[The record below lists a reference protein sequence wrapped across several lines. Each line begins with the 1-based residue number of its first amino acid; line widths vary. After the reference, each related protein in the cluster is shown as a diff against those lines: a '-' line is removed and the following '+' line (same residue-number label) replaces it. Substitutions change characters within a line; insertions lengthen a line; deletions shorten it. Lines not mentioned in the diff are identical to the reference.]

1 MTAAATAGSPE
12 PLGATPLE
20 GGVNFAVWSA
30 HAEAVE
36 VCLYDDAGETETARI
51 RLPERTGEVF
61 HGFVPG
67 IGAGARYGLRVH
79 GPFAPDAGHRFNPHK
94 LLVDPYAQRI
104 DRAFSLHPSMFGYRP
119 EAPDG
124 GRSFD
129 TTDSGPFVP
138 KAVVLPPAAPGV
150 RAPVVP
156 WADTV
161 VYEMHVRGFSMRHP
175 ALDADIKG
183 TFAALATPAAIG
195 HFQALGITTLE
206 VMPAAA
212 WIDERHLGP
221 LGLTNYWGYNPAAL
235 LAPDPRLAPGG
246 WEEIAA
252 ATAVLADAGI
262 EVVLDVVFNH
272 TGEGDHLGPTV
283 SLKGIDNAGYYR
295 LGANGRY
302 VDDSGCG
309 DTLAL
314 DRPAG
319 LRLALEA
326 MRTWARRGGIS
337 GFRLDLATSLARRDD
352 GFDSHA
358 PFLGAVAQ
366 DPELSGLKIVAEPW
380 DCGPG
385 GYRLGAFPGGWGEWN
400 DRFRD
405 GARRFWRGDAGV
417 MGEFAS
423 RLSGSADLIGSKR
436 RPSRSVNFVVA
447 HDGFTLADLVSYA
460 AKHNQANGED
470 NRDGNS
476 HEPAWNHG
484 VEGPTDDADIAARRL
499 ADQRALLASLLLA
512 RGTPMLASGMELG
525 QTQGGNN
532 NAYAQDNAIAW
543 LDWARDDDGLAAF
556 TAQLIRL
563 RKDHPAL
570 RADRFLT
577 GRPVGDSVYPDVE
590 WRSPDGPMQPG
601 DWNNPAAVALAMV
614 LADPEGDARAPGRVA
629 LVFHRGDVPVR
640 LVLPTCHEGHGWR
653 TVLDT
658 AGERAAVFE
667 GPQIE
672 AHPRSVLLL
681 EEAPHPVA
689 ARSGA
694 APELLATLAAAAG
707 IAHDWWTVD
716 GACHLVSP
724 DTQTALLASMRLP
737 AGSNAE
743 ARDSLRRLSEGR
755 ERRSL
760 PPVAVGREGASLT
773 VDLAL
778 DPGAPDRPTALLLVD
793 KSGVETPVVS
803 DTSAEDFVGLDGRL
817 ARRRRLT
824 LSGLPVGRHRLIR
837 EDAPDAPCAVTVAP
851 RSCHLPPLLANG
863 GRAFGVTAQLYSLQ
877 RAEDQGIGDFT
888 ALARLAEAAAA
899 AGAATVGLNPLHA
912 LFPADA
918 ERASP
923 YHPSDRRFLNPL
935 YLDLPEA
942 GAPPPS
948 ERVDYPRVAAA
959 KQAALEARFAHFA
972 GDADFDRFVAEG
984 GEALARF
991 AAFQAIA
998 EHHPRQPWQAWPEP
1012 LRDAHGPGVADF
1024 ARAHSGRVRFH
1035 QYVQWLCDRQLAQA
1049 ARAGKLPLGLYLDLA
1064 VGAAPD
1070 GAEAWSGQ
1078 DGLCWGASV
1087 GAPPDPLGP
1096 DGQVW
1101 SLPPPDPHRWRA
1113 EGYSTFAGLVRASMR
1128 HAGALRIDHVMGL
1141 ARLFCVPEG
1150 ARGDEGAYVAYPLH
1164 DLLGEL
1170 ALESTRA
1177 GCLIV
1182 GEDLGTVPHGLR
1194 EALAENHILSYRVL
1208 AFERQGNAFAP
1219 PAHYPR
1225 AAVACAASH
1234 DLPTLAGWW
1243 EGADIDERLHLGLF
1257 DEAAAAQ
1264 ARLDREAD
1272 KAALLDAIVAAGGLD
1287 SAEFRSLDDGLAAA
1301 IHAYVAATPSM
1312 LALVQADDLGAET
1325 VGVNL
1330 PGTDRERP
1338 NWRRRIALPVPELMS
1353 TPRAEVILGA
1363 VRHLRAPKN

>member
-1 MTAAATAGSPE
+1 MTALATAGSPE

-20 GGVNFAVWSA
+20 DGVNFAVWST

-36 VCLYDDAGETETARI
+36 VCLYDETGEHETARI

-61 HGFVPG
+61 HGLIPG
-67 IGAGARYGLRVH
+67 LAAGARYGLRVH
-79 GPFAPDAGHRFNPHK
+79 GPFAPEAGHRFNPNK
-94 LLVDPYAQRI
+94 LLVDPYAQKL
-104 DRAFSLHPSMFGYRP
+104 DRAFVLHPAMFGYRP
-119 EAPDG
+119 DAPDG

-129 TTDSGPFVP
+129 ATDSGPVMP
-138 KAVVLPPAAPGV
+138 KAIVLPPAVPGV
-150 RAPVVP
+150 RAPSVA

-161 VYEMHVRGFSMRHP
+161 LYEMHVRGFSMRHP
-175 ALDADIKG
+175 AIEAGIKG
-183 TFAALATPAAIG
+183 TFAALATPPAIR
-195 HFQALGITTLE
+195 HFQDLGVTTLE

-246 WEEIAA
+246 WAEIAA
-252 ATAVLADAGI
+252 TTAVLADAGI

-272 TGEGDHLGPTV
+272 TGEGDPLGPTL

-295 LGANGRY
+295 MGESGRY

-309 DTLAL
+309 NTLAL

-326 MRTWARRGGIS
+326 MRIWARRGGIS
-337 GFRLDLATSLARRDD
+337 GFRLDLATSLARRED
-352 GFDSHA
+352 GFDRHA
-358 PFLGAVAQ
+358 PFIGAVAQ
-366 DPELSGLKIVAEPW
+366 DPELSGLKIIAEPW
-380 DCGPG
+380 DVGLG

-405 GARRFWRGDAGV
+405 GARRFWRGDGEA

-423 RLSGSADLIGSKR
+423 RLAGSADLFAAKR
-436 RPSRSVNFVVA
+436 RPSRGINFVVA
-447 HDGFTLADLVSYA
+447 HDGFTLADLTAYS
-460 AKHNQANGED
+460 AKHNEANGEQ

-484 VEGPTDDADIAARRL
+484 VEGPTDNTAIAARRL

-512 RGTPMLASGMELG
+512 RGTPMLAAGVELG

-543 LDWARDDDGLAAF
+543 LDWARNDQGLAAF
-556 TAQLIRL
+556 TARLIRL
-563 RKDHPAL
+563 RKGHPAL

-577 GRPVGDSVYPDVE
+577 GRPVGDSIYPDVE
-590 WRSPDGPMQPG
+590 WRSASGPMQAG
-601 DWNNPAAVALAMV
+601 DWTASPTLVMV
-614 LADPEGDARAPGRVA
+614 LADPAGDAKTPGRVA
-629 LVFHRGDVPVR
+629 LVFHRGDQPARIALPV
-640 LVLPTCHEGHGWR
+640 CHEGHGWR
-653 TVLDT
+653 ALLDT
-658 AGERAAVFE
+658 AGDRPALFE
-667 GPQIE
+667 GPEIE
-672 AHPRSVLLL
+672 AHPRSVVTLG
-681 EEAPHPVA
+681 EAPHPA
-689 ARSGA
+689 PARSGV
-694 APELLATLAAAAG
+694 APELLAELAGAAG
-707 IAHDWWTVD
+707 IASDWWTVD
-716 GACHLVSP
+716 GARHVVST
-724 DTQTALLASMRLP
+724 DTQRALLASMRLP
-737 AGSNAE
+737 AASNAE
-743 ARDSLRRLSEGR
+743 ARDSLRYLSEGQ
-755 ERRSL
+755 ERRPL
-760 PPVAVGREGASLT
+760 PPVVVARDGASLQI
-773 VDLAL
+773 DLAL
-778 DPGAPDRPTALLLVD
+778 EPGAPDRPIRLLLVD
-793 KSGVETPVVS
+793 ESGVETAVVS
-803 DTSAEDFVGLDGRL
+803 DASAEDFVGLDGRL

-824 LSGLPVGRHRLIR
+824 LSGLPVGRHRLVR
-837 EDAPDAPCAVTVAP
+837 EDAPDTPCTLAVAP
-851 RSCHLPPLLANG
+851 RACHLPPLLANG
-863 GRAFGVTAQLYSLQ
+863 GRACGVTAQLYSLQ

-888 ALARLAEAAAA
+888 ALARLAESARA
-899 AGAATVGLNPLHA
+899 AGAATIGLNPLHA

-948 ERVDYPRVAAA
+948 ERVDYTRVAAA

-972 GDADFDRFVAEG
+972 GDVDFDRFVAEG

-998 EHHPRQPWQAWPEP
+998 ERHPSQPWRSWPET
-1012 LRDAHGPGVADF
+1012 LRDAHGQGVAEY
-1024 ARAHSGRVRFH
+1024 ARDHSARVLFH

-1049 ARAGKLPLGLYLDLA
+1049 ATAANLPLGLYLDLA
-1064 VGAAPD
+1064 VGSAPD
-1070 GAEAWSGQ
+1070 GAEAWSSQ
-1078 DGLCWGASV
+1078 DTLCWGSSV

-1096 DGQVW
+1096 EGQVW

-1113 EGYSTFAGLVRASMR
+1113 EGYTTFAGLLRANMR

-1141 ARLFCVPEG
+1141 ARLFCVPDD
-1150 ARGDEGAYVAYPLH
+1150 ARGEDGAYIAYPLH

-1177 GCLIV
+1177 NCLIV
-1182 GEDLGTVPHGLR
+1182 GEDLGTVPAGLR
-1194 EALAENHILSYRVL
+1194 EALADNNVLSYRVL
-1208 AFERQGNAFAP
+1208 AFEREGNAFAP

-1225 AAVACAASH
+1225 SAVACVASH

-1243 EGADIDERLHLGLF
+1243 EGSDIDERLRLGLF

-1264 ARLDREAD
+1264 AHADREAD
-1272 KAALLDAIVAAGGLD
+1272 KAALLAAIVTAGGLEN
-1287 SAEFRSLDDGLAAA
+1287 AEPRPLDDGLAAA
-1301 IHAYVAATPSM
+1301 IHAYVAATPSL
-1312 LALVQADDLGAET
+1312 LALVQADDLGGET

-1338 NWRRRIALPVPELMS
+1338 NWRRRIALPVPELLS
-1353 TPRAEVILGA
+1353 TPRAEAILGA
-1363 VRHLRAPKN
+1363 VRHLRLPKN